1 MKIQQYMWR
10 MRNNCLLNH
19 ARQYMKYRD
28 SPKDDSMAIMR
39 ALLNNT
45 PECEETGSCKAKGV
59 VADLSH
65 MWTCPSYSNQRDER
79 IINILNIIKSLGGMK
94 GTMEAWFPAMEDQQ
108 EMDFGADEI
117 DEEKVEKSKK
127 RKEKKKG
134 RLFDC
139 IEERIRMREWN

>member
-45 PECEETGSCKAKGV
+45 PECEETDACKEKGV

-65 MWTCPSYSNQRDER
+65 MWTCPSYSKQRKEGID
-79 IINILNIIKSLGGMK
+79 NIVDIIKSIGGKKGSMK
-94 GTMEAWFPAMEDQQ
+94 E
-108 EMDFGADEI
+108 
-117 DEEKVEKSKK
+117 
-127 RKEKKKG
+127 KEKKWQKNTG
-134 RLFDC
+134 R
-139 IEERIRMREWN
+139 N